1 MILYIYDIIYISLSV
16 YMYMCI
22 RIHLHAC
29 ISVCCMYICITFCNQ
44 QTCFFQDFVV
54 PQHETDGTLDP

>member
-1 MILYIYDIIYISLSV
+1 
-16 YMYMCI
+16 MYMCI

-29 ISVCCMYICITFCNQ
+29 ISVCCMSIVQ
-44 QTCFFQDFVV
+44 QDFAV